1 MSRMQARMLPD
12 GRRLH
17 LSDGPIDLIVGA
29 DGDANEVQRALDV
42 ARIRCSTVL
51 DELCTELPLLRQP
64 AERLPEGAVARR
76 MWRAT
81 IGFAT
86 ETFITPMAAVAGAVA
101 EEILYAMVTA
111 ASLDRAH
118 VNNGGDIAL
127 HLGPWQSYRIG
138 LVDRPDNPS
147 LFSRAQIR
155 WNDGVRG
162 IATSGWRG
170 RSLSFG
176 IADSVT
182 VLAANAS
189 TADAAATLIAN
200 AVDLPGHPVVT
211 RVKAVDLQPDSDLG
225 QRLVTR
231 GVGPLNPDDIDRALS
246 RGMELACAMTAR
258 QTIMACALH
267 LAGQTR
273 TVGEVPVELRRS
285 LVIHA

>member
-17 LSDGPIDLIVGA
+17 LSDGPIDLIAGA

-231 GVGPLNPDDIDRALS
+231 GVGPLNPDDIDLALS

>member
-189 TADAAATLIAN
+189 AADAAATLIAN

-231 GVGPLNPDDIDRALS
+231 GVGPLNPDDIDLALS

>member
-225 QRLVTR
+225 QRLVTS
-231 GVGPLNPDDIDRALS
+231 GVGPLNPDDIDLALS

>member
-64 AERLPEGAVARR
+64 VERLPEGAVARR

-81 IGFAT
+81 VGFAT

-111 ASLDRAH
+111 ARLDRAH

-138 LVDRPDNPS
+138 LIDWPDNPS
-147 LFSRAQIR
+147 LFSYARIG

-170 RSLSFG
+170 RSLSLG

-200 AVDLPGHPVVT
+200 AVDLPGHPMVT

-231 GVGPLNPDDIDRALS
+231 GVGPLNPDDIGLALS
-246 RGMELACAMTAR
+246 RGMEVACVMTAR
-258 QTIMACALH
+258 QTIMACALR

-273 TVGEVPVELRRS
+273 TVGDVPVELRRS

>member
-138 LVDRPDNPS
+138 LIDRPDNPS

-225 QRLVTR
+225 QRLVTS
-231 GVGPLNPDDIDRALS
+231 GVGPLNPDDIDLALS